1 MKGTSVDKAH
11 NEFLH
16 VAAVT
21 GIPSLIIYL
30 TMVMVILIQNG
41 KFLFRENVK
50 TLLLL
55 TVLAY
60 LIQAFFNISVIAVAP
75 IYWILLGLL
84 AQKTE
89 INHQPIST
97 SLNA

>member
-1 MKGTSVDKAH
+1 VKGTSVDKAH

-16 VAAVT
+16 IASVT

-30 TMVMVILIQNG
+30 SMLVVIFIQNG
-41 KFLFRENVK
+41 KFLFKENMK

-55 TVLAY
+55 TILAY
-60 LIQAFFNISVIAVAP
+60 LVQAFFNISVIAVAP

-89 INHQPIST
+89 KNNQSISQ
-97 SLNA
+97 